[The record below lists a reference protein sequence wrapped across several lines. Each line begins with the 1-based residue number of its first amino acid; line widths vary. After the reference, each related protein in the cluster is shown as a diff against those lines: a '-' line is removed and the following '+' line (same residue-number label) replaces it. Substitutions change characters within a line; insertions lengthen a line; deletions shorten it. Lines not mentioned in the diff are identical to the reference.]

1 MPAAS
6 SASAHSATASAAP
19 PTSTRSTPAA
29 APAPA
34 AAKLSLHQFL
44 SSPDN
49 IHIRYGVY
57 GPAKQTTE
65 PFILFLLG
73 RGEWIEKYEFLYQQ
87 LYAHHRR
94 RVVIVDHLGQG
105 GSGGVPSHT
114 ESYND
119 YTDLIKQLLDG
130 GFRRQSYAIIAHSMG
145 GLIALY
151 GTLTGAFKPTRIV
164 LASPLIGLPQKPV
177 PRLIARPLSGLLTRA
192 GLGGLSSGV
201 KLETSYAFHKNRLT
215 SDNEKYQLLRRT
227 PYAIPAPTMAWVKA
241 SFAACEL
248 IHYDRYLMTLS
259 VPVLVMYGSDEE
271 VVSAQSIIRW
281 CRIARRLSTST
292 LNLVC
297 IPGAKHELFFESDA
311 IFATVLAKTKSFLN
325 RESATSQPPRKQRT
339 GRRRGKAQAQ

>member
-1 MPAAS
+1 MTAS
-6 SASAHSATASAAP
+6 SSTSSTSS
-19 PTSTRSTPAA
+19 STRSTP
-29 APAPA
+29 PPP
-34 AAKLSLHQFL
+34 KLTLHQFL

-57 GPAKQTTE
+57 GPAKTAAG

-73 RGEWIEKYEFLYQQ
+73 RGEWIEKYEFLYDQ
-87 LYAHHRR
+87 LYEHLGQ

-105 GSGGVPSHT
+105 GSGGVPSHI
-114 ESYND
+114 ESYRE

-151 GTLTGAFKPTRIV
+151 GTLTGTLQPTRIV
-164 LASPLIGLPQKPV
+164 LASPLLGLPQQPV
-177 PRLIARPLSGLLTRA
+177 PRLIAKPLSGLLTRA

-201 KLETSYAFHKNRLT
+201 KLETSYLFHKNRLT
-215 SDNEKYQLLRRT
+215 SDNEKYQLLKRT

-259 VPVLVMYGSDEE
+259 VPVLVLYGSDEA
-271 VVSAQSIIRW
+271 VVSAPSIIRW

-311 IFATVLAKTKSFLN
+311 IFATVFTKTKSFLS
-325 RESATSQPPRKQRT
+325 R
-339 GRRRGKAQAQ
+339 